1 LAFKIVEPRSKP
13 AVVMHS
19 RSAGSDE
26 TSTGLYIKEILTNRE
41 ARMEMVISPSVVHS
55 LMYEKSENR
64 IGNLT
69 KKNSYLFKKHGKKG
83 ESTPPPKISHVCL
96 KAS

>member
-1 LAFKIVEPRSKP
+1 LAFKTAEPGSKP
-13 AVVMHS
+13 AAVMRY

-64 IGNLT
+64 IGNPA
-69 KKNSYLFKKHGKKG
+69 KKNSYLFKKHGLKG
-83 ESTPPPKISHVCL
+83 ELLSPPPHL
-96 KAS
+96 KYHMFA